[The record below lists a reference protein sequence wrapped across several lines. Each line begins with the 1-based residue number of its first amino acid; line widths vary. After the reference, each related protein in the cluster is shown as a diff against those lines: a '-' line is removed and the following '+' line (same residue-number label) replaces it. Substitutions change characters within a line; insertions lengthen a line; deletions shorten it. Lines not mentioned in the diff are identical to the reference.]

1 MTLTLIPFAPQS
13 LCLDVSQNLSRLGY
27 RVDLI
32 DQAFSLDR
40 CIDNLKGVLVFLF
53 GSRGLRKDT
62 VVSLLARAQAKPRFG
77 IFVEGDTMWDA
88 EIVGRCNEFL
98 NWPCPDREIAFRLD
112 RLYDYVCP
120 QSSNVDVTEQLMQLN
135 MVGRSPAFDC
145 AVQRIRKFAQCDAPV
160 LIEGE
165 TGTGKELAARAIHY
179 LSHRQ
184 SYPFIPINCG
194 ALPDNLVENEL
205 FGHEKGAYTD
215 ARTAYMGLVAQAEGG
230 TLFLD
235 EIEALSS
242 KAQVTLLRFLQE
254 QEYRPLGAHRFSKA
268 NVRVVTASNSSL
280 FELVKNGHFRSDL
293 MFRLNIM
300 PLVMPPLR
308 QRIGDIEL
316 LAEHFISSHRL
327 QYNQP
332 DKYLSVAA
340 RQWLN
345 NYSWPGNVR
354 ELENLLHREFLLAE
368 GDAIEIPL
376 DQDPALEEKRASV
389 GLGSHENYGF
399 NEAKAR
405 AIEAFERDYLLML
418 MAESHGNVTLAA
430 KRAGKERRSLG
441 KLLKKHRIDKSDYL

>member
-165 TGTGKELAARAIHY
+165 TGTTGKELAARAIHY

-215 ARTAYMGLVAQAEGG
+215 ARTAYTGLVAQAEGG

-235 EIEALSS
+235 EIEALS
-242 KAQVTLLRFLQE
+242 
-254 QEYRPLGAHRFSKA
+254 Y
-268 NVRVVTASNSSL
+268 SSL